1 MRYIFIFWAA
11 PLGIFWGWYF
21 LSLNDM
27 NFGYVMLTR
36 DVHDFAFRLY
46 GKMLGIEPEI
56 IPGLVARAC
65 VVDTLLI
72 LAIFAFR
79 RRRPIIEWVRGLRA
93 RSEVGAATPEVGR
106 APPAE

>member
-1 MRYIFIFWAA
+1 MRYIFFFWAL

-27 NFGYVMLTR
+27 NFGFVMLTR
-36 DVHDFAFRLY
+36 DVHDMAFAIY
-46 GKMLGIEPEI
+46 GKILGIEPER

-72 LAIFAFR
+72 MAIFAFR
-79 RRRPIIEWVRGLRA
+79 KHRAIRAWILARYRSGESA
-93 RSEVGAATPEVGR
+93 RST
-106 APPAE
+106 

>member
-1 MRYIFIFWAA
+1 MRYIFFFWAL
-11 PLGIFWGWYF
+11 PLGTFWGWYF

-27 NFGYVMLTR
+27 NFGFVMLTR
-36 DVHDFAFRLY
+36 EVHDLAFAIY

-79 RRRPIIEWVRGLRA
+79 KRRTIREWMRA
-93 RSEVGAATPEVGR
+93 RYRPGESARST
-106 APPAE
+106 